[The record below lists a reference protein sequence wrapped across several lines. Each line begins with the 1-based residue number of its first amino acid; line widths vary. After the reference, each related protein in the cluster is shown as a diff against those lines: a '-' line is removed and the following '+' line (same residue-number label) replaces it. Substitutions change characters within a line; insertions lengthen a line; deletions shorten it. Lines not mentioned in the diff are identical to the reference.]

1 MAYKGTKSS
10 LELLEYRVQGRLVAG
25 NKSAEVDRS
34 QITEGLLC
42 TETEPGV
49 SKRRCTCPMGSI
61 ISKAVQ
67 KKT

>member
-49 SKRRCTCPMGSI
+49 SKRCTCPMGSI
-61 ISKAVQ
+61 ISTAVQ